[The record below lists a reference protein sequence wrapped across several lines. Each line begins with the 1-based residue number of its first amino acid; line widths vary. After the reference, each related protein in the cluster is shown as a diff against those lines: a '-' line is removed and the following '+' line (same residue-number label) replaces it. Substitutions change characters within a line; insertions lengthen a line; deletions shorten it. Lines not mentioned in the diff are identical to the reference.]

1 MKLKWP
7 FKDMA
12 VGDVAIIRGV
22 PIGKAKNYLYTYTYI
37 SGKRFT
43 SARKESATGDY
54 LVVLRLSDN
63 GSEPALTGTK
73 HRMEVGNGSE

>member
-43 SARKESATGDY
+43 SVRKESA
-54 LVVLRLSDN
+54 LVVLRLSDD